1 MRHKRVIED
10 RSILRMQG
18 HKSVA
23 TLVAW
28 RDDPTVPW
36 PQRVECAL
44 ELVRQAYGRAPQ
56 RSEVETQAAVS
67 LKISVEEVA
76 SATPVTKQITTEP
89 VTEVIPLLQ
98 IEEAI

>member
-56 RSEVETQAAVS
+56 RSEVETQAALS
-67 LKISVEEVA
+67 LKISVEEIA
-76 SATPVTKQITTEP
+76 SAMPAVKEITTEP
-89 VTEVIPLLQ
+89 SIETIPYLQ

>member
-76 SATPVTKQITTEP
+76 SATPATKQIVTKP

>member
-10 RSILRMQG
+10 RSILKREG
-18 HKSVA
+18 LKTVSV
-23 TLVAW
+23 LVAW

-56 RSEVETQAAVS
+56 RSEVETQAALS
-67 LKISVEEVA
+67 LKISVEEIA
-76 SATPVTKQITTEP
+76 SATPAVKQVATEP
-89 VTEVIPLLQ
+89 VIEAIPYLQ
-98 IEEAI
+98 IGEAI

>member
-1 MRHKRVIED
+1 
-10 RSILRMQG
+10 
-18 HKSVA
+18 
-23 TLVAW
+23 
-28 RDDPTVPW
+28 
-36 PQRVECAL
+36 VECAL

-76 SATPVTKQITTEP
+76 SATPATKQIVTEP